1 MGGQREEEQPWT
13 SPSLGGTEYSGPSL
27 SVSKEEKELS
37 ETHAADG
44 GSMKLGLKGISV
56 SWWETGEEKTPELRH
71 HRVLEGGLGE
81 QPLPRAVRW
90 GERGCRFRPS
100 W

>member
-1 MGGQREEEQPWT
+1 MQSCPCSGKQGYENKYCLWPAPIPVMCRVEEEEEPWT

-44 GSMKLGLKGISV
+44 DSMKLGLKGISV
-56 SWWETGEEKTPELRH
+56 SWWETGE
-71 HRVLEGGLGE
+71 GE
-81 QPLPRAVRW
+81 DT
-90 GERGCRFRPS
+90 
-100 W
+100 

>member
-1 MGGQREEEQPWT
+1 MIREEEEEQPWA

-37 ETHAADG
+37 ETHADDG

-56 SWWETGEEKTPELRH
+56 S
-71 HRVLEGGLGE
+71 
-81 QPLPRAVRW
+81 
-90 GERGCRFRPS
+90 
-100 W
+100 

>member
-1 MGGQREEEQPWT
+1 MQGNKHCLCQAHLPGTARIDPGSPEVIIEEEEQPWA

-37 ETHAADG
+37 EIHADDG

-56 SWWETGEEKTPELRH
+56 S
-71 HRVLEGGLGE
+71 
-81 QPLPRAVRW
+81 
-90 GERGCRFRPS
+90 
-100 W
+100 

>member
-1 MGGQREEEQPWT
+1 MGGWGKEEQPWT

-27 SVSKEEKELS
+27 SVSKEEEKELS

-56 SWWETGEEKTPELRH
+56 SWWETGEEKTP
-71 HRVLEGGLGE
+71 
-81 QPLPRAVRW
+81 
-90 GERGCRFRPS
+90 S
-100 W
+100 